1 MKSKITIYL
10 AAALVFLA
18 SCNKQLNPLLTD
30 PSKPSPAAA
39 DNDLYLNNIQLR
51 FREFFQDATDLSD
64 QLVRQEVMFG
74 PTYYNAFSP
83 TSFDDIWNKAY
94 VDIFLSANTMVPQ
107 AEAKT
112 QYIHAGIA
120 QILKAYTMVTLVDLF
135 GDIPYSEATKGVANT
150 NPKVDPGK
158 AIYDS
163 ALALLDSGIANMARK
178 TSATP
183 TPSNDLFYGGDG
195 TAWTKLAKTL
205 KLKTY
210 MQERRTDASVAS
222 KISAL
227 IAEDDLI
234 NAPKYDFVYSYS
246 THAVSPDAR
255 HPHYG
260 SNYGASTGTSDYIG
274 TYFMWALQ
282 KDKSM
287 PDPRT
292 RYYLYRQIDDI
303 NNDARLPDQTTT
315 QFAIP
320 CLYRSS
326 PYPPTTCYCIVGTGY
341 LGRDHGNNE
350 GIPPDGALRTT
361 WGVYPAAGEFDANQN
376 LPAGTGGK
384 QVHGAGGNGINPIWL
399 SSYTYFLKAE
409 AALVLGA
416 GGDAKDWLTK
426 GVNASFSKV
435 AGFPAAIGY
444 TLPTTDTNLLIT
456 PYKQS
461 KYVGIVQGL
470 YDGASSDDDKLNV
483 IMKEYY
489 LAAWGDGVEAYNN
502 YRRTG
507 KPDNFQPAL
516 GGNAGSFIRSFFYPS
531 VYVTY
536 NKNAAQKST
545 VDVKV
550 FWDNNTDNLK

>member
-10 AAALVFLA
+10 AAALVILA

-51 FREFFQDATDLSD
+51 FREFYQDATDLAD

-94 VDIFLSANTMVPQ
+94 VDIFLSTNTMVPL
-107 AEAKT
+107 AEAKG
-112 QYIHAGIA
+112 QFKHAAIA
-120 QILKAYTMVTLVDLF
+120 QTLKAYTMVTLVDLF
-135 GDIPYSEATKGVANT
+135 GDVPYSEATKGVGNT

-163 ALALLDSGIANMARK
+163 ALALLDSAIANFAK
-178 TSATP
+178 SSSTSP
-183 TPSNDLFYGGDG
+183 TNDLFYNGNG

-205 KLKTY
+205 KLKTL
-210 MQERRTDASVAS
+210 MQERLVDASVAS

-227 IAEDDLI
+227 VAEDDLI
-234 NAPKYDFVYSYS
+234 NAAKYDFVYSYS

-255 HPHYG
+255 HPHYS

-282 KDKSM
+282 KEKSM
-287 PDPRT
+287 ADPRT

-303 NNDARLPDQTTT
+303 NNDPRLPDQTTT

-320 CLYRSS
+320 CLYRTS
-326 PYPPTTCYCIVGTGY
+326 PYPAGTCYCVVGTGY

-376 LPAGTGGK
+376 TPAGTGGT

-409 AALVLGA
+409 AALILNA
-416 GGDAKDWLTK
+416 GGDAKDWLTA
-426 GVNASFSKV
+426 GVNASFNKV

-444 TLPTTDTNLLIT
+444 TLPTTDTNYLIT
-456 PYKQS
+456 SYKQS

-483 IMKEYY
+483 IIKEYY
-489 LAAWGDGVEAYNN
+489 LAAWGNGVEAYNN

-516 GGNAGSFIRSFFYPS
+516 GGNAGAFIRSFFYPS

-536 NKNAAQKST
+536 NKNATQKT
-545 VDVKV
+545 AVDVKV
-550 FWDNNTDNLK
+550 FWDNNTTNLK